1 MEERGRAKA
10 KGRPNRLMAKVA
22 AAATASWIGELGMSW
37 IGWVGELG
45 VSEGKRETGREREKE
60 TVLITNNKKQ

>member
-1 MEERGRAKA
+1 MDE
-10 KGRPNRLMAKVA
+10 VA
-22 AAATASWIGELGMSW
+22 AAAAASWISELGMSQ

-45 VSEGKRETGREREKE
+45 VSEGKRETGRERAKE